1 MDEARHRREA
11 GLTSGVIRLA
21 RIYRREVNRA
31 LAEHGIS
38 DAKAMPVLQISRLGQ
53 GVRQGVLA
61 EDLGMEGPSLV
72 RLLDQ
77 LCAQGLVERRDDPA
91 DRRAKMLYLT
101 DDGVA
106 LLQVIENA
114 LQVLRG
120 RLLNK
125 VSDSDLEA
133 TLRVFAALEAAI
145 EGAGSA

>member
-1 MDEARHRREA
+1 M
-11 GLTSGVIRLA
+11 TSGVIRLA

-101 DDGVA
+101 ADGVA

-125 VSDSDLEA
+125 VSGSDLEA
-133 TLRVFAALEAAI
+133 TLRVFAALETAI

>member
-1 MDEARHRREA
+1 M
-11 GLTSGVIRLA
+11 TSGVIRLA

-125 VSDSDLEA
+125 VSGSDLEA